1 MQSDRLPNLRLQDLL
16 ESLNVTFRI
25 KHVYLRPNS
34 GFQQNPSKV
43 LVEIDPSTASIDAL
57 PAILEVQIANFPDSQ
72 ATFVLE

>member
-1 MQSDRLPNLRLQDLL
+1 MGLIHVLR
-16 ESLNVTFRI
+16 SLNITFRI

-57 PAILEVQIANFPDSQ
+57 PSILEVQIANFPDAQ
-72 ATFVLE
+72 ATFAIEL